1 MRVQVLQ
8 AKTTFKPEDRAP
20 TMHTQSRNL
29 CNKRES
35 GCGEVLAQRGWERP
49 DNQEPWL
56 ASQGVANFP
65 VSNG

>member
-8 AKTTFKPEDRAP
+8 AKTIFKPEDRAP

-35 GCGEVLAQRGWERP
+35 GCGEELA
-49 DNQEPWL
+49 
-56 ASQGVANFP
+56 
-65 VSNG
+65 